1 MIAWWQA
8 LLVIVGQ
15 GLVVVTA
22 VQMGANIA
30 DKSRMRAVLDEHAK
44 WKLPPDGH

>member
-8 LLVIVGQ
+8 LALVLGQ

-22 VQMGANIA
+22 VQVGAGIA
-30 DKSRMRAVLDEHAK
+30 DKSRMRAVLDDRAK
-44 WKLPPDGH
+44 WEPPPNG